1 MSSKKKLVALLLITL
16 ILTIPIIVLIYS
28 TIGTN
33 LSNFNYLWDY
43 LLVDYSINTIKLVF
57 MTIFFSL
64 IFGVLPAWFVSTTD
78 FKLKKTYDLL
88 LYMPL
93 AIPTYIMAFTYS
105 DIVSYTGP
113 IQSFFRNYAPKF
125 AENIN
130 VDYLQIEFLSI
141 LLSLSLYPYVYTT
154 CRIAFSRIGTS
165 YINLSKTLGLSEF
178 STFFKIAIPIS
189 RAAIFSGLFLIVMEV
204 LNEYG
209 AVNYFGVN
217 TYTSGIFRA
226 WGPMVDIQTA
236 SLLAVFL
243 FIVVALFFILERYVN
258 SKYKFN
264 YAINTSVRSYFPNSK
279 IKYVIIN
286 LVCLVPIIL
295 GFIIP
300 VIHMLKNIL
309 KKSLNHDFLDV
320 LSLTGNTIFV
330 SIIASIF
337 IIIFSILI
345 QFINRISKSRFNKIL
360 GDVVSLSYA
369 MPGAVIGIALIL
381 LFTIV
386 GKFFETL
393 FIGSFLVLIYAY
405 VVRYMAVGISPIKSS
420 FEKQPESIDQTA
432 QSLGLETVNLL
443 NKIYIP
449 INRSAIIIAFL
460 LCFVDIMKDLP
471 LTLILR
477 PFNFDTLATL
487 TYEYAIEEMLARS
500 SLYSFA
506 IVFLGTF
513 MLIILKNIL
522 NKEIDVS

>member
-1 MSSKKKLVALLLITL
+1 
-16 ILTIPIIVLIYS
+16 
-28 TIGTN
+28 
-33 LSNFNYLWDY
+33 
-43 LLVDYSINTIKLVF
+43 
-57 MTIFFSL
+57 
-64 IFGVLPAWFVSTTD
+64 
-78 FKLKKTYDLL
+78 
-88 LYMPL
+88 
-93 AIPTYIMAFTYS
+93 
-105 DIVSYTGP
+105 
-113 IQSFFRNYAPKF
+113 
-125 AENIN
+125 
-130 VDYLQIEFLSI
+130 
-141 LLSLSLYPYVYTT
+141 
-154 CRIAFSRIGTS
+154 
-165 YINLSKTLGLSEF
+165 
-178 STFFKIAIPIS
+178 
-189 RAAIFSGLFLIVMEV
+189 MEV

-264 YAINTSVRSYFPNSK
+264 YAINTSIRSYFPNSK

-300 VIHMLKNIL
+300 IIHMLKNIL
-309 KKSLNHDFLDV
+309 KKSLNHDFFDV
-320 LSLTGNTIFV
+320 LTLTGNTIFV
-330 SIIASIF
+330 SIIASII

-345 QFINRISKSRFNKIL
+345 QFINRISKSRLNKIL

-420 FEKQPESIDQTA
+420 FEKQPESLDQTA
-432 QSLGLETVNLL
+432 QNLGLKTVNLL

-477 PFNFDTLATL
+477 PFNFDTLATQ

-513 MLIILKNIL
+513 MLIILKNTL

>member
-1 MSSKKKLVALLLITL
+1 
-16 ILTIPIIVLIYS
+16 
-28 TIGTN
+28 
-33 LSNFNYLWDY
+33 
-43 LLVDYSINTIKLVF
+43 
-57 MTIFFSL
+57 
-64 IFGVLPAWFVSTTD
+64 
-78 FKLKKTYDLL
+78 
-88 LYMPL
+88 
-93 AIPTYIMAFTYS
+93 
-105 DIVSYTGP
+105 
-113 IQSFFRNYAPKF
+113 
-125 AENIN
+125 
-130 VDYLQIEFLSI
+130 
-141 LLSLSLYPYVYTT
+141 
-154 CRIAFSRIGTS
+154 
-165 YINLSKTLGLSEF
+165 
-178 STFFKIAIPIS
+178 
-189 RAAIFSGLFLIVMEV
+189 
-204 LNEYG
+204 
-209 AVNYFGVN
+209 
-217 TYTSGIFRA
+217 
-226 WGPMVDIQTA
+226 
-236 SLLAVFL
+236 
-243 FIVVALFFILERYVN
+243 
-258 SKYKFN
+258 
-264 YAINTSVRSYFPNSK
+264 
-279 IKYVIIN
+279 
-286 LVCLVPIIL
+286 
-295 GFIIP
+295 
-300 VIHMLKNIL
+300 MLKNIL
-309 KKSLNHDFLDV
+309 KKSLNHDFFDV

-345 QFINRISKSRFNKIL
+345 QFINRISKSRLNKIL
-360 GDVVSLSYA
+360 GDIVSLSYA

-432 QSLGLETVNLL
+432 QSLGLKTANLL

-477 PFNFDTLATL
+477 PFNFDTLATQ

-513 MLIILKNIL
+513 MLIILKNTL